1 MNQYNENEDESKKH
15 AIITPEQ
22 EALLRAF
29 KQAKKMGY
37 GEFTIFIQGG
47 NIVRYE
53 FKKSKSFFHSKKSS
67 ESRQGH
73 EEYNVKN
80 IEEATEDMKN
90 IEEAT
95 GDAKNTNSWNK
106 GIIY

>member
-1 MNQYNENEDESKKH
+1 M
-15 AIITPEQ
+15 ITPEQ
-22 EALLRAF
+22 EALLCAF

-47 NIVRYE
+47 NVVRYE
-53 FKKSKSFFHSKKSS
+53 LKKSKSFFYSKKSS
-67 ESRQGH
+67 ESGQEH
-73 EEYNVKN
+73 EKNNVKN

-95 GDAKNTNSWNK
+95 EGAKNTDSPNK